1 MEELET
7 EIWDFETGNNW
18 TFEQSLLPTGLVDGI
33 ALYFVDANFCNSS
46 DDVVCDDLSHDCHD
60 WSRIEI
66 WMAEMAE
73 ISRYIKMDVRIL
85 KFLSIHVFRFLINY
99 V

>member
-1 MEELET
+1 MEELAT

-18 TFEQSLLPTGLVDGI
+18 TFEQSLLPTGHADGI

-46 DDVVCDDLSHDCHD
+46 DDVVCDDLSDDCYD

-66 WMAEMAE
+66 LMAEMAE
-73 ISRYIKMDVRIL
+73 IPSLIKMDVGIL
-85 KFLSIHVFRFLINY
+85 KFLSIHVIFAS
-99 V
+99 